1 MNTLILYHHAQG
13 LTDGVREFATRLA
26 RPGLVVI
33 APDLYEGAKFESL
46 EAGVAHAESIGFEQL
61 LDRAAEPAAEIT
73 GPKIYAGF
81 SLGALAAHK
90 LAQTT
95 EGAKGALLYAHADVP
110 MDTFAPTWP
119 DGVPLQ
125 IHVGSED
132 PFLDRSI
139 VESFVSD
146 VSGDNSA
153 ESFVYDDAGH
163 LFCDP
168 TIDGYNEAAT
178 DLLVARSCQLLD
190 EVNPPTDS

>member
-13 LTDGVREFATRLA
+13 LTDGVREFGARLA

-33 APDLYEGAKFESL
+33 APDLYEGATFDSL
-46 EAGVAHAESIGFEQL
+46 EDGVNHAETIGFENL

-95 EGAKGALLYAHADVP
+95 EGAAGALLYAHADVP
-110 MDTFAPTWP
+110 LDTFAPSWP
-119 DGVPLQ
+119 SDVPLQ
-125 IHVGSED
+125 IHVGSDD

-139 VESFVSD
+139 VESFVAGVD
-146 VSGDNSA
+146 DGTSA
-153 ESFVYDDAGH
+153 ELFAYDDAGH
-163 LFCDP
+163 LFCDS
-168 TIDGYNEAAT
+168 TIEGYNQAAT
-178 DLLVARSCQLLD
+178 DLLVSRSCQLLD